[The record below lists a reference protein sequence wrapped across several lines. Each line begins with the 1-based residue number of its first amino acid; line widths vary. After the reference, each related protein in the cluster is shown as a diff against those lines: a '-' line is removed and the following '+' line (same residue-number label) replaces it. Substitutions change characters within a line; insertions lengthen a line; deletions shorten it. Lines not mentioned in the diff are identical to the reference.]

1 MQFVTMN
8 VQNISYLNILTRKK
22 VKKHLFVLNKC
33 TTFVGISIW
42 S

>member
-1 MQFVTMN
+1 MQFVTIN
-8 VQNISYLNILTRKK
+8 VQNTSYLNILTCKK
-22 VKKHLFVLNKC
+22 VRKYLFVLNKC